1 MFENENTFIRM
12 QKAGKEAEFEKLY
25 EAALVEAEK
34 YLNKE
39 YPNIID
45 IDVKE
50 EKKIKDIFRD
60 TCFMHHSYCQVGNK
74 RNVA

>member
-1 MFENENTFIRM
+1 MQRYLNQNTSRLL
-12 QKAGKEAEFEKLY
+12 KEAEFEKLY

-45 IDVKE
+45 VDVKE
-50 EKKIKDIFRD
+50 EKKIKDISPIDGRKTAWNAAH
-60 TCFMHHSYCQVGNK
+60 TCYTLK
-74 RNVA
+74 